1 MGFIFKKHLN
11 SQIQSLIGVLL
22 SFIAI
27 KDYVNN
33 GIIVAMISIVLLVI
47 LIYISFSDIRERI
60 DE

>member
-1 MGFIFKKHLN
+1 MFGSTNI
-11 SQIQSLIGVLL
+11 LL